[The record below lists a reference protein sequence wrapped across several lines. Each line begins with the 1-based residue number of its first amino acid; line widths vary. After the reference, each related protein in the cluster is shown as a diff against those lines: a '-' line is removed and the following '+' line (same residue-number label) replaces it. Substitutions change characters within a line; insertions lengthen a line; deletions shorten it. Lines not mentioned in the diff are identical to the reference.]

1 MISIPLYLTPAH
13 ECSYLDEQSA
23 QSVYIHPSYTLTS
36 DLYAQLIEQ
45 GFRRSGDQVYRP
57 HCSQCS
63 ACIPVRL
70 AVEAFKPNRRQKRCL
85 NKNNHL
91 IVKIKSAVFEWS
103 HYELYLRYQMSR
115 HKGGGMANIS
125 PEEYMEF
132 LGSSWCDTL
141 FVEFFIDNDLVA
153 VAVVDQFDNALS
165 AVYTFFDPKF
175 SSLSLGVYAV
185 LWQIEYAHKQQKK
198 YLYLGY
204 WIKACQ
210 KMSYKSDYQPLQ
222 VLEGGQ
228 WRDEH

>member
-1 MISIPLYLTPAH
+1 MISIPLYLTTEH
-13 ECSYLDEQSA
+13 ECSYLTDQIA
-23 QSVYIHPSYTLTS
+23 HSVYIHPSYSLTT

-85 NKNNHL
+85 NKNSDTRVE
-91 IVKIKSAVFEWS
+91 VKSKVFVWA
-103 HYELYLRYQMSR
+103 HYDLYMRYQISR
-115 HKGGGMANIS
+115 HEGGDMANVN
-125 PEEYMEF
+125 PEEYLEF
-132 LGSSWCDTL
+132 LGSTWCDVQ
-141 FVEFFIDNDLVA
+141 FVEFYVDNELAA

-165 AVYTFFDPKF
+165 AVYTFFDPKY

-185 LWQIEYAHKQQKK
+185 LWQIEQARKQKK
-198 YLYLGY
+198 EFLYLGY

-222 VLEGGQ
+222 ILAGGQ
-228 WRDEH
+228 WIDER